1 MKLIIETDI
10 EITIK
15 YFMEDFFR
23 YFLILKINTDKYINK
38 ISIPVLLPVSIN
50 ADTENTNTNAEMI
63 AP

>member
-1 MKLIIETDI
+1 MKLIIETAI

-23 YFLILKINTDKYINK
+23 YFLKLIINTDKYISK

-50 ADTENTNTNAEMI
+50 ADTENTNTNAEI
-63 AP
+63 NAP

>member
-1 MKLIIETDI
+1 MKLIIETAI

-23 YFLILKINTDKYINK
+23 YFLKLIINTDKYISK